1 MPHINEH
8 ITAPFFDRLY
18 TEYKPRFIL
27 IAQSYIRDAMV
38 AEDIVTDS
46 FLYFWEH
53 RQELEIT
60 ASAPAYILGAVKNG
74 CLAWLRN
81 QKNRLKIRR
90 QIHTTAYHSLQARIT
105 ALEACDPEQIFA
117 SEIASI
123 IQAEIDKMPDP
134 IRTIF
139 LASRMEGKTYQEIA
153 DTTGISVRSVKASIQ
168 KALGTL
174 REALKD
180 YLPSCITA
188 LFFSAMQS

>member
-1 MPHINEH
+1 MHHKNEQFTRH
-8 ITAPFFDRLY
+8 FFDRLY

-53 RQELEIT
+53 REELDIT
-60 ASAPAYILGAVKNG
+60 TSAQAYILGSVKNG

-81 QKNRLKIRR
+81 QKNRLKIRQ

-123 IQAEIDKMPDP
+123 IQAEIDKMPEP
-134 IRTIF
+134 IREVF
-139 LASRMEGKTYQEIA
+139 LASRMEGKTYRQIA
-153 DTTGISVRSVKASIQ
+153 DTTGLSVRAVKSAIQ
-168 KALGTL
+168 TALGTL

-180 YLPSCITA
+180 YLPSWITV
-188 LFFSAMQS
+188 LFFSTMNF

>member
-1 MPHINEH
+1 MPHKNEY

-81 QKNRLKIRR
+81 QKN
-90 QIHTTAYHSLQARIT
+90 
-105 ALEACDPEQIFA
+105 
-117 SEIASI
+117 
-123 IQAEIDKMPDP
+123 
-134 IRTIF
+134 
-139 LASRMEGKTYQEIA
+139 G
-153 DTTGISVRSVKASIQ
+153 
-168 KALGTL
+168 
-174 REALKD
+174 
-180 YLPSCITA
+180 
-188 LFFSAMQS
+188 